1 MEILAISLRTVF
13 FYFIIIL
20 SYRVMGKREIAQ
32 LSVSDLTIA
41 TLIAELVALGIEDQ
55 AISITMTLVPIGILV
70 VLEVVSSILELK
82 INKVRNILDG
92 KPSLIV
98 NKGKLNLKEMERQRY
113 SIDDLLL
120 ALRSNGLKSVD
131 EVNYLILENNGKV
144 SIFKKNKLFNN
155 LDYPLPLVIDG
166 KVEEDT
172 LKNIKKSINWLKE
185 LLSENGYTLKDVL
198 YAFYKKNKV
207 YIIKK

>member
-1 MEILAISLRTVF
+1 
-13 FYFIIIL
+13 
-20 SYRVMGKREIAQ
+20 MGKREIAQ
-32 LSVSDLTIA
+32 LSISDLTIA
-41 TLIAELVALGIEDQ
+41 TLIAELVALGIEDE
-55 AISITMTLVPIGILV
+55 AVSIIMTLVPIGILV
-70 VLEVVSSILELK
+70 ILQVVSSILELR
-82 INKVRNILDG
+82 INKVRNIIDG
-92 KPSLIV
+92 KPSLII

-144 SIFKKNKLFNN
+144 SIFKKNNIFNN

-166 KVEEDT
+166 QVEKDT
-172 LKNIKKSINWLKE
+172 LKNIKKNKNWLEE
-185 LLSENGYTLKDVL
+185 LLSEYGYTLKDIL

>member
-1 MEILAISLRTVF
+1 
-13 FYFIIIL
+13 
-20 SYRVMGKREIAQ
+20 MGKREIAQ

-55 AISITMTLVPIGILV
+55 AISITMTLVPIAILV
-70 VLEVVSSILELK
+70 ILEVVSSILELK
-82 INKVRNILDG
+82 VNKVRDILDG
-92 KPSLIV
+92 KPSLII

-144 SIFKKNKLFNN
+144 SVFKKNKLFNN

-166 KVEEDT
+166 KVEQDT
-172 LKNIKKSINWLKE
+172 LKNIKKNIRWLKE
-185 LLSENGYTLKDVL
+185 LLSEYGYTLKDVL